1 MCGKSLE
8 RLGYAAAYDLFV
20 KLGYASSLLVVA
32 TATLALAACGADKSA
47 DPRSTLESWRVAAC
61 DVLASYGEELAPPMA
76 EGDAP
81 SFDPGDELRRQI
93 NATRRTVTNLRAIP
107 LPDESRADA
116 ERFIEILVL
125 SADGLEE
132 AAPRIEE
139 ASRRLDQVLESID
152 PEDLP
157 PAPKEPTTV
166 AGGIMAQLMSVPEY
180 ADAFA
185 DMMRAY
191 ELAANGVEDKEAAR
205 VSERLALSECMKPE
219 PKLGLSEE
227 ALAQCGSRGSP
238 VTLQEFVDVAR
249 EHGIT
254 LDIQEETCDKPE
266 DEQVAGFDSDATN
279 GGPGGLDLPDER
291 ELREGHVFC
300 DVDDESFGAA
310 VEVTKYATDTETYIQ
325 AANVHCAIYPHSTAQ
340 EAAQVGRLKDA
351 LEDVADLAAQ
361 RP

>member
-1 MCGKSLE
+1 
-8 RLGYAAAYDLFV
+8 
-20 KLGYASSLLVVA
+20 VA
-32 TATLALAACGADKSA
+32 
-47 DPRSTLESWRVAAC
+47 
-61 DVLASYGEELAPPMA
+61 
-76 EGDAP
+76 
-81 SFDPGDELRRQI
+81 
-93 NATRRTVTNLRAIP
+93 NLRAIP
-107 LPDESRADA
+107 LPDENRADA
-116 ERFIEILVL
+116 ERFIEILAL

-191 ELAANGVEDKEAAR
+191 ESAATEVNDKEAAR
-205 VSERLALSECMKPE
+205 VSERLGVSECMKPE
-219 PKLGLSEE
+219 RTKGLSEE
-227 ALAQCGSRGSP
+227 ALARCGSRGSP
-238 VTLQEFVDVAR
+238 VTLQELVDVAR

-254 LDIQEETCDKPE
+254 LDIQEETCGKAEGEKAP
-266 DEQVAGFDSDATN
+266 GFDSDATN

-291 ELREGHVFC
+291 VLREGHVLC
-300 DVDDESFGAA
+300 DVADASFAA
-310 VEVTKYATDTETYIQ
+310 TVQVTKHATDTETYIR
-325 AANVHCAIYPHSTAQ
+325 AANVACAIYPHSTAQ
-340 EAAQVGRLKDA
+340 EAAQVGRLKNA
-351 LEDVADLAAQ
+351 MEGVADLASK